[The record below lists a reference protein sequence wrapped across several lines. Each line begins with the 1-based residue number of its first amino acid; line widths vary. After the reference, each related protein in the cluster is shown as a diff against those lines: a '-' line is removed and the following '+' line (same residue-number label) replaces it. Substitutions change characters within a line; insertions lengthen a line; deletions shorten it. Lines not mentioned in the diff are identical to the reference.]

1 MLLGG
6 KNMTVLIVLTPVT
19 VGNAKLQVLS
29 IVKAHEHMFFAR
41 ISYQEV
47 HEDIAIGDCAK
58 RENIVIF

>member
-1 MLLGG
+1 
-6 KNMTVLIVLTPVT
+6 MTVLIVLTPVT